1 MAGEIEL
8 SGTIQAGGSAVIN
21 GSATADTIYGSEA
34 VSGTSAVRAVVSDM
48 VAGGG
53 HVTIGDYGVAA
64 NVNIGSGGM
73 LELQTPYATASGYVA
88 FRGAGTLQIDVAA
101 ASSSSMAGFGEQAAV
116 QALQAAVYQR

>member
-73 LELQTPYATASGYVA
+73 LELQTPYTTASGYVA